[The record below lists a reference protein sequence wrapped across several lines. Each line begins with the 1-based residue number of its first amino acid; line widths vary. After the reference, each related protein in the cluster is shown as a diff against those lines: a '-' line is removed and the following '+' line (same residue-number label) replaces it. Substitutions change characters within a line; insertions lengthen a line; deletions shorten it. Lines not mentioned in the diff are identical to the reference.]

1 MRVKTLHGSFPFAV
15 QRLGEGEEATSWL
28 EKTAQVREGDVS
40 ERLAELSAYYSN
52 RLSYEDVAELLER
65 VTGERVLS
73 DQTIQQRVVA
83 EAVAVSQQW
92 ECASATASEQVV
104 EVRVAE
110 QVDWYDAEADEVL
123 VLTDGI
129 GVNQQKP
136 TRSRSGAPQ
145 ERMLPTVRVN
155 IEDWLVERPGGGFAY
170 LTAGIDAGG
179 AETLSGAQQVQ
190 EYIVAHYGV
199 YSAAL
204 PVVAISDGARTIRCQ
219 LERIF
224 GQAVPLIL
232 DWYHLEKKVWDLM
245 SMIAR
250 SKAEKE
256 SHVHALLGH
265 LWRGRVTEAL
275 TYLRTEVVAKNQEQL
290 TALTTYLEKHLTEII
305 DYERRQR
312 MGKVIGSGR
321 MEKGVDQVIGAR
333 QKGKGM
339 SWSAVGSKAL
349 GILKVVEL
357 NGQWEQHWFPEQ
369 AAA

>member
-1 MRVKTLHGSFPFAV
+1 VRVKTLHGSFPFAV

-28 EKTAQVREGDVS
+28 EKTAQVRDGYVS
-40 ERLAELSAYYSN
+40 ERLAGFSAYYSN
-52 RLSYEDVAELLER
+52 RLSYEDVSELLER
-65 VTGERVLS
+65 VTGAPVLS
-73 DQTIQQRVVA
+73 DQKIQQRVVA

-92 ECASATASEQVV
+92 ERASATASGQTA

-123 VLTDGI
+123 VLADGI
-129 GVNQQKP
+129 CVKQQKP
-136 TRSRSGAPQ
+136 TRSRSGAQQ
-145 ERMLPTVRVN
+145 EPMPTVRVN
-155 IEDWLVERPGGGFAY
+155 TDIWLVERPSGGFEY

-179 AETLSGAQQVQ
+179 AEALSGAQQVQ
-190 EYIVAHYGV
+190 EYIVAHYSGR
-199 YSAAL
+199 SAAL

-219 LERIF
+219 LERLF

-232 DWYHLEKKVWDLM
+232 EWYHLEKKMWDLM

-256 SHVHALLGH
+256 SHVHTLLGH

-275 TYLRTEVVAKNQEQL
+275 TYLRTAVVAKNTEQL
-290 TALTTYLEKHLTEII
+290 TALITYLEKHLTEII

-312 MGKVIGSGR
+312 TGKVMGSGR
-321 MEKGVDQVIGAR
+321 IEKGVDQVIGVR
-333 QKGKGM
+333 QKGKGI
-339 SWSAVGSKAL
+339 SWSSVGSKAL